1 MAEPGIVRV
10 NYKNKYI
17 IIISIYKYIFKGH
30 MGFLPPHPGLVPGM
44 EQPLPMSGTLGQD
57 HHYPPDTKPSMSDMP
72 FNMSGKMMSEG
83 FNMSNMQA
91 DMRDMIAHPQDF
103 NSPGDTE

>member
-1 MAEPGIVRV
+1 
-10 NYKNKYI
+10 
-17 IIISIYKYIFKGH
+17 

>member
-1 MAEPGIVRV
+1 
-10 NYKNKYI
+10 
-17 IIISIYKYIFKGH
+17 
-30 MGFLPPHPGLVPGM
+30 M

-83 FNMSNMQA
+83 FNMSSMQA

-103 NSPGDTE
+103 NSPGSICESGGGGGGGELSDQMAW